1 MTSTLC
7 NGLETPTELKLFAV
21 WEENFCENNFLKRPK
36 HWLKFSPLLGPE
48 QVSLNRQSVRIQ
60 GTTFSGEKLGILQKF
75 PWDVYDALARWTK
88 LLEWLSKGVRRGG
101 ENIKQSV
108 PRSQGTPLFFYR
120 ESNLFRTLP
129 KVYLDMAEG
138 GTSCWRGQPGGWAEE
153 AGEPE
158 GGGGEVAITV
168 SLEGTVC
175 KVGSWDILSIWV
187 FVKMMIVSS
196 ARSSLGYI
204 WRVVLY
210 ISTSRKA
217 TFLDV

>member
-1 MTSTLC
+1 MMMWGIIMFFC
-7 NGLETPTELKLFAV
+7 EKLESLREG
-21 WEENFCENNFLKRPK
+21 NFCENNFLKRPK

-75 PWDVYDALARWTK
+75 PWDGYDALARWTK

-108 PRSQGTPLFFYR
+108 LRSQGTPLFF
-120 ESNLFRTLP
+120 LQGVQFVQDVA

-138 GTSCWRGQPGGWAEE
+138 GTSCWRGQPGGW

-175 KVGSWDILSIWV
+175 KVGSWDIWV

-196 ARSSLGYI
+196 AWSSLGYI

-217 TFLDV
+217 TFCYV